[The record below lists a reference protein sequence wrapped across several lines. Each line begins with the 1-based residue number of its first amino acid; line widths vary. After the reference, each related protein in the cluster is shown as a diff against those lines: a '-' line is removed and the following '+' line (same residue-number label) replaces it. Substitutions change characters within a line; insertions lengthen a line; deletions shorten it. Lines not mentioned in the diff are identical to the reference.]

1 MRWVTPVLAGSL
13 ALGCSGS
20 GVPPD
25 KQAYV
30 GAWEAPNMRLHVEPD
45 GDVSYARHEGSSRTE
60 VNAPIQGFS
69 ASGFEVGV
77 WIFTTEF
84 AVSVAPHLAD
94 DGRWHMTVDG
104 VDLVRMN

>member
-1 MRWVTPVLAGSL
+1 MRRMTPLLAAGL
-13 ALGCSGS
+13 VLGCSGS

-25 KQAYV
+25 KQDFV
-30 GAWEAPNMRLHVEPD
+30 GAWEAPNMRLYIEPD
-45 GDVSYARHEGSSRTE
+45 GDVSYARRDGSARTE

-84 AVSVAPHLAD
+84 AVSVPPHQAE